1 MIFKRGI
8 LLAGGLAAAAGVPVM
23 LSGDGAGGDIA
34 KWWKST
40 TGDKAATQTAAG
52 PKLDNS
58 GWTSGNG
65 PIAPANSAPLNPQ
78 SSFLNPPATPE
89 AAGPRID
96 GYPVYDP
103 GEVFRFDVS
112 PTWIVSRWAR
122 VTTIA
127 MPPDMQGYRVPL
139 VTGPTEAD
147 LAGSLT
153 YYFNAKQQVQRITF
167 IGTTGNPGPLVKLM
181 SQRFKFGPAGSN
193 MPGVDIY
200 QIRWHNQPRS
210 EMQLRMSD
218 VVRADVPLR
227 RFDVDLEINLP
238 DVPPSRPLYG
248 SVAGR

>member
-1 MIFKRGI
+1 MFKRS
-8 LLAGGLAAAAGVPVM
+8 LLLVSGLGAAVGVPMV
-23 LSGDGAGGDIA
+23 LSGDGAGGTVS
-34 KWWKST
+34 KWWQSL
-40 TGDKAATQTAAG
+40 TAGEKPTANALGG
-52 PKLDNS
+52 PPDHS

-65 PIAPANSAPLNPQ
+65 PIAPANAAALNPQ
-78 SSFLNPPATPE
+78 SSMFSPTTPE

-153 YYFNAKQQVQRITF
+153 YYFNGKQQVQRITF
-167 IGTTGNPGPLVKLM
+167 IGTTGNPGPLVKLVT
-181 SQRFKFGPAGSN
+181 QRFKFGPAASS

-210 EMQLRMSD
+210 EMQIRMSD

-227 RFDVDLEINLP
+227 RFDIDLEINLP
-238 DVPPSRPLYG
+238 DVPPSRPLK
-248 SVAGR
+248 